1 MKPLLA
7 CNTPANLNSL
17 PYPLFASIKLDGIR
31 CIIKD
36 GVALSR
42 TLKPIRN
49 HYIQSLLGRPEFN
62 GLDGELVVG
71 DPAASDCM
79 RKTNSGV
86 MSFDGEPDFKYYVFD
101 IWNRPGV
108 QYKDALESL
117 YDKPFGTRLAD
128 HPDIE
133 VLQQYTVK
141 TSNEVEAIEQVAL
154 DDGHEGII
162 LRRPDG
168 TYKYGRSTPKEGLL
182 YKLKRYH
189 QSEAVVIGV
198 EPLQRNYN
206 DPTTNALGYTQRS
219 SAQAGKVDIPF
230 LGALVV
236 KGKFQEFAEVTFN
249 IGTGFTLEERGLLW
263 QQRESLV
270 GQIVTYRF
278 FPTGSKDRPRHPVFV
293 SFRSKDDL

>member
-7 CNTPANLNSL
+7 CNAPTNLNSL
-17 PYPLFASIKLDGIR
+17 PYPLFASVKLDGIR
-31 CIIKD
+31 CVIKD

-62 GLDGELVVG
+62 GLDGELIVG

-86 MSFDGEPDFKYYVFD
+86 MSFEGEPDFKYYVFD
-101 IWNRPGV
+101 IWSRPGV
-108 QYKDALESL
+108 QYKDALEAL
-117 YDKPFGTRLAD
+117 PKLAN
-128 HPDIE
+128 HPNIE

-141 TSNEVEAIEQVAL
+141 TSNEVEAIEQSAL

-162 LRRPDG
+162 LRRPNG
-168 TYKYGRSTPKEGLL
+168 TYKYGRSTIKEGLL
-182 YKLKRYH
+182 YKLKRYL
-189 QSEAVVIGV
+189 QDEAVVVGV
-198 EPLQRNYN
+198 EPLQRNHN

-219 SAQAGKVDIPF
+219 SSQAGKVDLPL
-230 LGALVV
+230 LGALIV

-249 IGTGFTLEERGLLW
+249 IGTGFTLEERELLW
-263 QQRESLV
+263 RQRESLV
-270 GQIVTYRF
+270 GQIVTYKF
-278 FPTGSKDRPRHPVFV
+278 FPIGSKDRPRQPVFV
-293 SFRSKDDL
+293 SFRNQDDL